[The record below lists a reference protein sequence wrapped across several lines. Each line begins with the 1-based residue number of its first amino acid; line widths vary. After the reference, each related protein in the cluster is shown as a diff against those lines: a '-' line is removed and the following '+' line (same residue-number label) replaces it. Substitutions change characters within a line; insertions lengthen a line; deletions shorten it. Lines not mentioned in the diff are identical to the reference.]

1 MTMRKAFVSTASVLV
16 VLMAVSLT
24 FLIPS
29 GAVTEEAQQRYLDA
43 AYAQEEGREEASLPK
58 PDAVLASAVFSDI
71 LPAATVDALPI
82 DLFAPGNTPIA
93 ANYT

>member
-1 MTMRKAFVSTASVLV
+1 MTMRKAFVSAASVLA

-43 AYAQEEGREEASLPK
+43 RLCTGGRLGGSLAAQARRRAGQRRIQRYFARSHGGR
-58 PDAVLASAVFSDI
+58 
-71 LPAATVDALPI
+71 AAH
-82 DLFAPGNTPIA
+82 
-93 ANYT
+93 

>member
-43 AYAQEEGREEASLPK
+43 AYAQEDGWEEASLP
-58 PDAVLASAVFSDI
+58 
-71 LPAATVDALPI
+71 
-82 DLFAPGNTPIA
+82 
-93 ANYT
+93 

>member
-1 MTMRKAFVSTASVLV
+1 MMMRKAFVSAAGVFA

-43 AYAQEEGREEASLPK
+43 AYEAEESWDEASLPK
-58 PDAVLASAVFSDI
+58 PDAVLASAGFRHQGCFAHIFGKQS
-71 LPAATVDALPI
+71 LPKGVI
-82 DLFAPGNTPIA
+82 DLVRARV
-93 ANYT
+93 

>member
-1 MTMRKAFVSTASVLV
+1 MRGGRLLYNKVSFCVHRAPDGGLICFQEGTMTMRKAFVSAASVLA

-43 AYAQEEGREEASLPK
+43 A
-58 PDAVLASAVFSDI
+58 
-71 LPAATVDALPI
+71 
-82 DLFAPGNTPIA
+82 
-93 ANYT
+93 

>member
-1 MTMRKAFVSTASVLV
+1 MTMRKAFVSAASVLA

-43 AYAQEEGREEASLPK
+43 AYAQEEGW
-58 PDAVLASAVFSDI
+58 
-71 LPAATVDALPI
+71 
-82 DLFAPGNTPIA
+82 
-93 ANYT
+93 